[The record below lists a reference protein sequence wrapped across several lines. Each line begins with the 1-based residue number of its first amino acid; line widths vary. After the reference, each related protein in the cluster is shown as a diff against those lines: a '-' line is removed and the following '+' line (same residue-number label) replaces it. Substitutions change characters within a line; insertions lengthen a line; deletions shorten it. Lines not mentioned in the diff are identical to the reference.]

1 MYHGVV
7 VDGSSACIPG
17 QVNDDT
23 TDREQTDVE
32 DDGEDEDEQDDEL
45 TDHAGQAVG
54 LGTDGFGSSPISG
67 SSSRKRGTSS
77 VNRTGSSSKKSR
89 GGSSSATT
97 RESTRK
103 GKSPVFTK
111 VVDSIMLK
119 FDEDMKVTNDSLLKF
134 RGLKVEH

>member
-1 MYHGVV
+1 M
-7 VDGSSACIPG
+7 GS
-17 QVNDDT
+17 
-23 TDREQTDVE
+23 
-32 DDGEDEDEQDDEL
+32 
-45 TDHAGQAVG
+45 
-54 LGTDGFGSSPISG
+54 GTDGFGSSPISG

-97 RESTRK
+97 GESPRK